1 MNKNNLSGFTLG
13 ERIRR
18 QRKKDGLRLTDLA
31 EKCNIS
37 SSFLSQIET
46 DQASPSIS
54 TLHNIAEAF
63 GVPLA
68 HFFSDS
74 DGTLEKEN
82 VSPDKM
88 NDGAKVVRSNQRKT
102 LIYPGSGIRNELLS
116 PDLNRAIQM
125 MWVVMPPGTE
135 TGPEGLVHEGEECG
149 LIIQGK
155 VKIWV
160 GEDQYI
166 LGPGDSIYQKSNIP
180 HRSQNIG
187 DEDVIVV
194 TAITPPSF

>member
-1 MNKNNLSGFTLG
+1 MNTKDPSELSLG
-13 ERIRR
+13 ERIRL
-18 QRKKDGLRLTDLA
+18 QRKEDGLRLTDLA

-37 SSFLSQIET
+37 PSFLSQIERN
-46 DQASPSIS
+46 QASPSIS

-68 HFFSDS
+68 HFFVD
-74 DGTLEKEN
+74 TEKLPEEN
-82 VSPDKM
+82 NGFHEIKEE
-88 NDGAKVVRSNQRKT
+88 GAKVVRSGQRKT
-102 LIYPGSGIRNELLS
+102 LIYPGSGIKNELLS

-125 MWVVMPPGTE
+125 MWVVIPPGAE

-155 VKIWV
+155 VQIWV
-160 GEDQYI
+160 GEQQYI

-180 HRSQNIG
+180 HRSRNIG

>member
-1 MNKNNLSGFTLG
+1 MDTKNLLELSLG
-13 ERIRR
+13 ERIRLR
-18 QRKKDGLRLTDLA
+18 RKEDGLRLTDLA
-31 EKCNIS
+31 ARCNIS
-37 SSFLSQIET
+37 PSFLSQIER
-46 DQASPSIS
+46 DRASPSIS
-54 TLHNIAEAF
+54 TLHNIAKAL
-63 GVPLA
+63 GVTMA
-68 HFFSDS
+68 HFFVDS
-74 DGTLEKEN
+74 EKLLEEN
-82 VSPDKM
+82 
-88 NDGAKVVRSNQRKT
+88 NDLYEKRENGVRVVRSDQRKT
-102 LIYPGSGIRNELLS
+102 LIYPGSGIKNELLS

-125 MWVVMPPGTE
+125 MWVVIPPGAE

-160 GEDQYI
+160 GDHQYI

-180 HRSQNIG
+180 HHSQNIG